1 MTPRLAELQLFRLQ
15 QDSKY
20 VAVSTDQTDMSSK
33 VKEKKRKPVPGVNS
47 EESPAKRQ
55 KGTTQNLKKPDNSD
69 KNQLKSSVV
78 VDEKEHS
85 EAQVSKPER
94 ENDVETKAL
103 SITKSRHYN
112 DKCTAFISN
121 LNLKASSAFQPPL
134 FVVMWS
140 INIKAAETL
149 LCNYWLANKGLYRL
163 HLKICV
169 ISSVMLVES
178 VMCEYW
184 RTSSPAIQ
192 G

>member
-1 MTPRLAELQLFRLQ
+1 
-15 QDSKY
+15 
-20 VAVSTDQTDMSSK
+20 MSSK

-55 KGTTQNLKKPDNSD
+55 KGTTQNLKKSHNVD
-69 KNQLKSSVV
+69 KNQLINSDA

-121 LNLKASSAFQPPL
+121 LNPKVSSAFQPPAI
-134 FVVMWS
+134 VV
-140 INIKAAETL
+140 I
-149 LCNYWLANKGLYRL
+149 
-163 HLKICV
+163 
-169 ISSVMLVES
+169 
-178 VMCEYW
+178 
-184 RTSSPAIQ
+184 
-192 G
+192 